1 LGHHLTDGPAASL
14 ALAARALELVGADPA
29 EAHRC
34 ASLVIAGP
42 RGRRYGAARSMA
54 NRALALH
61 AWEHAD
67 AQLATRYG
75 DASVREA
82 EHAGDADLSVDAL
95 ATLAVLRCHGGRP
108 SGALSLLDRADAIA
122 RPAKL
127 GKVRMHRAMV
137 VHQLGDFRQ
146 AFDLCASMHRDGLE
160 LSAVDSAD
168 AHANLGVFAMD
179 LGRLDEAEQAFLAA
193 EAAYGALGK
202 LNDAAD
208 MVANRAMALTRAGRL
223 PEALQAF
230 HDAGAQLDALGA
242 PVGWLLIGQ
251 AQAFTAANL
260 HAEAHAASRQA
271 VAHADRAA
279 PIDQQGEA
287 WLRLASSALQAGD
300 AGEAVVAAR
309 TARRR
314 YARLDAPARL
324 ATADHLLVRADV
336 AAGRPARGLLTRALQ
351 VADRLVAAGQ
361 VGQAVEARTLAV
373 ELAIGIDDLA
383 EADRQ
388 AALVRPHRMSGTAVE
403 RLSAWRA
410 EALVGAA
417 TGDRR
422 RTVRAVQSGLRVLD
436 QQRATFGATE
446 LQVQAAGHGEQ
457 LARIGLDVAL
467 RSGRAADVL
476 SAVERWRAGA
486 LRPRPPIT
494 DDVVAELAAL
504 RQVLDEIE
512 EVARV
517 GGDAA
522 PLLRR
527 QARHE
532 LRVRALTLGRR
543 GDGDAVAAL
552 GPADI
557 RAALADRAL
566 IELFVHDDRLHA
578 LTLTGGRWRHVALC
592 PITPVRQAMAE
603 LAFALRRLGRPRG
616 SSGALAAAR
625 AGAEASLALLDELV
639 IRPVQRSLGAAEVVV
654 VPPSELFGLPFSAL
668 PSLVGRSVTVAPSVR
683 WWAGRPRATPSDAVA
698 LIAGPDLAGAS
709 AEVDAITAH
718 HRDALVLTGESAT
731 TERVTA
737 ALDGA
742 GLAHLACH
750 GRFRTDN
757 PMFSAL
763 KMSDGPL
770 TVYDL
775 ERLRRAPT
783 NVVLSACDSG
793 VSASRPGDE
802 MLGLLTALFSL
813 GTSAVVASVVPVP
826 DLDTSA
832 LMIDLHRRLA
842 AGHGLARALTD
853 AQLDLD
859 RSSPTGF
866 VTAVAFGCFGAG

>member
-1 LGHHLTDGPAASL
+1 
-14 ALAARALELVGADPA
+14 
-29 EAHRC
+29 
-34 ASLVIAGP
+34 
-42 RGRRYGAARSMA
+42 MA

-67 AQLATRYG
+67 AQLASRYG
-75 DASVREA
+75 DAAVREA
-82 EHAGDADLSVDAL
+82 GRARDADLSVDAL

-108 SGALSLLDRADAIA
+108 SGALNLLDRAEAIA
-122 RPAKL
+122 RPAKQ

-146 AFDLCASMHRDGLE
+146 AFELCASVHRDGIE

-179 LGRLDEAEQAFLAA
+179 LGRLDEAEQAFVAA
-193 EAAYGALGK
+193 EAAYSALGK

-230 HDAGAQLDALGA
+230 HDAEAQLDALGA

-251 AQAFTAANL
+251 AQAFAAANL

-300 AGEAVVAAR
+300 VGEAVVAAR
-309 TARRR
+309 TARQR

-324 ATADHLLVRADV
+324 ATADHLLVRADA
-336 AAGRPARGLLTRALQ
+336 AAGRPPRGLLTRTVQ

-361 VGQAVEARTLAV
+361 VGQAVEARTFAV
-373 ELAIGIDDLA
+373 ELAVAVGDLA
-383 EADRQ
+383 EATRQ
-388 AALVRPHRMSGTAVE
+388 AALVRPHLTTGTAVE

-446 LQVQAAGHGEQ
+446 LQVQASGHGEQ

-467 RSGRAADVL
+467 RSGRAGDVL

-486 LRPRPPIT
+486 LQPRPPIT
-494 DDVVAELAAL
+494 DDVVHELAAL

-512 EVARV
+512 EVARS
-517 GGDAA
+517 GGDAT

-532 LRVRALTLGRR
+532 QRVRALTLGRR
-543 GDGDAVAAL
+543 ADGDAAAPP
-552 GPADI
+552 GAPDI
-557 RAALADRAL
+557 RAALGDRAL
-566 IELFVHDDRLHA
+566 LELFVHDEQLHA
-578 LTLTGGRWRHVALC
+578 VTLAAGRWRHVVLG
-592 PITPVRQAMAE
+592 PIAPVRHAMAE

-616 SSGALAAAR
+616 SVGALVAAR
-625 AGAEASLALLDELV
+625 AGAEASLALLDHVLLH
-639 IRPVQRSLGAAEVVV
+639 PVQRAVDATEVVV

-668 PSLVGRSVTVAPSVR
+668 PSFVGRSVTVAPSVR
-683 WWAGRPRATPSDAVA
+683 WWAGRPRTSATGRVA
-698 LIAGPDLAGAS
+698 LVAGPDLAGAS
-709 AEVDAITAH
+709 AEVEAITTH
-718 HRDALVLTGESAT
+718 HRDALVLSGPLAT

-742 GLAHLACH
+742 SLAHLACH

-763 KMSDGPL
+763 KMADGPL

-775 ERLRRAPT
+775 ERLRDAPSA
-783 NVVLSACDSG
+783 VVLSACDSG

-866 VTAVAFGCFGAG
+866 VTGVAFGCFGAG